1 MSLEKEVDQ
10 VIKAEILVLGSEAAG
25 AKAAIEA
32 QEEGADVQVVTK
44 GLVGRTG
51 DTVMAGK
58 GIQAPLGHSD
68 PRDNPDVFFE
78 DVVKG
83 GEYLNNQKLSERLT
97 KLSITECP
105 KMEEW
110 GAKFYK
116 DGDKFVQVQ
125 YPGSSYPRGLL
136 PVGLNAGLQWRRAF
150 KKQFKRL
157 NTKIME
163 DIFITSLLLS
173 DGQVAGAF
181 GVSIRDGKTIV
192 FQAKKTILTT
202 GGCPAIYRR
211 TDASIDAT
219 GDGMAMAYHAGA
231 ELVDMEFQQ
240 FFPLCCYTP
249 PLEMNVF
256 PAELRYFLHGRF
268 YNSWGE
274 QFMERYL
281 PLAKDWGLRDPTSR
295 AIYLENMYGR
305 GSPHGGAWLAL
316 NHLPARLIDEWIK
329 LFKPSYIPKLEKM
342 GIDIRKDGV
351 ETGPGAHYSMGGVRV
366 NENCETTLP
375 RLYAAG
381 EVAGGMD
388 GAERID
394 GGPAITWCLT
404 MGYITGKDAAR
415 TAKELDWLDIDLN
428 QVRKERDRVFSLWER
443 KEGIPG
449 FKIRDQIRDMMWERC
464 SLVRDRQ
471 GLEEGLSLIQKIKSD
486 DLPRLCVPA
495 PSKVF
500 NKGLVEA
507 LEAIIQVDLAEMI
520 IRAALMREESRK
532 SHYRT
537 DFPKL
542 DNQNWLKNIIIRKKD
557 DRMVFTTAPPV
568 ITRIRPPEK
577 EVEE

>member
-1 MSLEKEVDQ
+1 MSLDKVVDQ
-10 VIKAEILVLGSEAAG
+10 VIKAEVLVLGSEAAG

-32 QEEGADVQVVTK
+32 QEDGADVLVVTK

-51 DTVMAGK
+51 NTLMAGK
-58 GIQAPLGHSD
+58 GIQAALGHSD
-68 PRDNPDVFFE
+68 PRDNPDVFLE

-83 GEYLNNQKLSERLT
+83 GEYLNNQKLAERLT
-97 KLSITECP
+97 KLSVTECP
-105 KMEEW
+105 KMEQW
-110 GAKFYK
+110 GARFIK

-150 KKQFKRL
+150 KNQFKRL
-157 NTKIME
+157 NTRIME
-163 DIFITSLLLS
+163 DIFISRLLIS
-173 DGQVAGAF
+173 NGQVAGAF
-181 GVSIRDGKTIV
+181 GISIRDGSTIV
-192 FQAKKTILTT
+192 FKAKKTILAT
-202 GGCPAIYRR
+202 GGCVAIYRK
-211 TDASIDAT
+211 TDGSIDAT
-219 GDGMAMAYHAGA
+219 GDGLAMAYHAGA
-231 ELVDMEFQQ
+231 ELQDMEFQQ

-249 PLEMNVF
+249 PFEMNVF
-256 PAELRYFLHGRF
+256 PAELRYFLHARF

-274 QFMERYL
+274 QFMEKYL

-305 GSPHGGAWLAL
+305 GTPHGGAWLAV
-316 NHLPARLIDEWIK
+316 NHLPERLIDEWIK
-329 LFKPSYIPKLEKM
+329 LFKPAYIPKLEQY
-342 GIDIRKDGV
+342 GIDFRKDGV
-351 ETGPGAHYSMGGVRV
+351 ETGPGAHYTMGGVSV

-404 MGYITGKDAAR
+404 MGYITGKEAAR
-415 TAKELDWLDIDLN
+415 TAREIDWLDIDPD
-428 QVRKERDRVFSLWER
+428 QVRQEQDRIVSLREKR
-443 KEGIPG
+443 EGIPG
-449 FKIRDQIRDMMWERC
+449 FKIRDQIRDVMWETC
-464 SLVRDRQ
+464 SLVRDRL
-471 GLEEGLSLIQKIKSD
+471 GLEKALSLLQKIKSD

-495 PSKVF
+495 PSRVF
-500 NKGLVEA
+500 NKGLTEA
-507 LEAIIQVDLAEMI
+507 LEATVQVDIAEMI

-537 DFPKL
+537 DFPRL
-542 DNQNWLKNIIIRKKD
+542 DNKNWLKNIIIKKKEGK
-557 DRMVFTTAPPV
+557 MVLTTAPPV
-568 ITRIRPPEK
+568 ITRLKPPK